1 MMTILWSI
9 IGLLVLVAGVLGVLL
24 SRARVESAA
33 LNVRLEESQR
43 SAAEKIDYIQQSEVR
58 LKTDFENLANRIFEE
73 KGKALNEQNRE
84 KIADILQPLRSQLSD
99 FRKRVDEVHESE
111 TRESA
116 RLFAQI
122 KVLQEAS
129 NKVSLDANNLAAA
142 IKGDS
147 KAQGDWGELI
157 VSRIFEASG
166 LRVGQEYEEQKGFN
180 GPDGDLKKPD
190 FIVHLPEKKVV
201 IVDSKVSLTAYARFN
216 AADDDVARKAAMA
229 EHVKSVRNHMLG
241 LQEKNYTQL
250 LGNRTLDFVIMCI
263 PLEPAFQAAMQA
275 DENLLYDVA
284 RSRVVICGPA
294 TLMMTL
300 KLIAQIWRREN
311 ENRNAELIADK
322 AGKMYDQIALVY
334 EAMAD
339 AQKKMN
345 GVQESFELAMKRLRT
360 GKGSL
365 SGRAEDLRV
374 LGAKVTKVLPSGA
387 LESESAAE

>member
-1 MMTILWSI
+1 MTVLWII
-9 IGLLVLVAGVLGVLL
+9 IGILVVLALALSFLLFR
-24 SRARVESAA
+24 SRVEAAA
-33 LNVRLEESQR
+33 LRVRCDENAR
-43 SAAEKIDYIQQSEVR
+43 SATEKIDLIQRSEAR
-58 LKTDFENLANRIFEE
+58 LKTEFENLANRIFEE
-73 KGKALNEQNRE
+73 KGRALNEQNRE
-84 KIADILQPLRSQLSD
+84 RIADILQPLKSQLSD
-99 FRKRVDEVHESE
+99 FRRRVDEVHESE

-116 RLFAQI
+116 KLFAQI
-122 KVLQEAS
+122 KALQEAS
-129 NKVSLDANNLAAA
+129 NKVSVDANNLAAA
-142 IKGDS
+142 IKGDA

-166 LRVGQEYEEQKGFN
+166 LRVGQEYEEQKGFS

-216 AADDDVARKAAMA
+216 AAEDDVARKAAMA

-241 LQEKNYTQL
+241 LQEKNYTQV

-275 DENLLYDVA
+275 DENLLYDLA

-334 EAMAD
+334 DAMAD

-345 GVQESFELAMKRLRT
+345 GVQESFELAMKRLKT

-374 LGAKVTKVLPSGA
+374 LGAKVTKVLPPGA